1 MIFPADAG
9 IPKEITMNKM
19 IFKTCAAGVIAMG
32 LVLLPLSAKDAGR
45 FPDRK
50 DAGRKD
56 GPRAEHNM
64 PSMPAFNGG
73 FFHSGMM
80 MHGVNLMGTVSAV
93 STDKQTITLKDADGK
108 ENVVHVN
115 PLTKINSFPKEKT
128 APAAPA
134 EADENAKKAD
144 RRPAPVP
151 NTSLALADIKA
162 GDWIAVRKFDTD
174 TKVVE
179 ASTVA
184 VAK

>member
-1 MIFPADAG
+1 
-9 IPKEITMNKM
+9 
-19 IFKTCAAGVIAMG
+19 
-32 LVLLPLSAKDAGR
+32 
-45 FPDRK
+45 
-50 DAGRKD
+50 
-56 GPRAEHNM
+56 
-64 PSMPAFNGG
+64 
-73 FFHSGMM
+73 
-80 MHGVNLMGTVSAV
+80 
-93 STDKQTITLKDADGK
+93 DADGK
-108 ENVVHVN
+108 ETVVHVN

-134 EADENAKKAD
+134 EADENAKKSD

>member
-1 MIFPADAG
+1 
-9 IPKEITMNKM
+9 MNKM

-108 ENVVHVN
+108 ETVVHVN
-115 PLTKINSFPKEKT
+115 PLTKTQT
-128 APAAPA
+128 AA
-134 EADENAKKAD
+134 
-144 RRPAPVP
+144 RRPSPIPALPLQTSKPVIGLP
-151 NTSLALADIKA
+151 SAN
-162 GDWIAVRKFDTD
+162 
-174 TKVVE
+174 
-179 ASTVA
+179 STRTPRLL
-184 VAK
+184 KPQPLPLQSK